1 MNEAKEKVLPDN
13 ELDAVISEILDY
25 LDEHRVRFSGKQ
37 LNDAGELF
45 ERYDAATARMT
56 IEGKDEDNA
65 AALIYVINRVQK
77 ARLSPDKASYLI
89 RHLNQIHK
97 HRRQMK

>member
-1 MNEAKEKVLPDN
+1 
-13 ELDAVISEILDY
+13 
-25 LDEHRVRFSGKQ
+25 

-45 ERYDAATARMT
+45 EKYDAATARLAV
-56 IEGKDEDNA
+56 EGKDEENTT
-65 AALIYVINRVQK
+65 ALIYVINRVQM